1 MPKNPY
7 QDKKTDRKRAV
18 RSARPPAR
26 GRPLAVGDIM
36 KKQSWIAG
44 LQHIRDERQELLAQ
58 VSNVLPKELRGSL
71 VSVEHKGGQLT
82 VLTSSAAWC
91 SRVRYALAA
100 LDPQHV
106 TGRTDIV
113 KMVVRVSPEGRAG
126 QR

>member
-1 MPKNPY
+1 
-7 QDKKTDRKRAV
+7 
-18 RSARPPAR
+18 
-26 GRPLAVGDIM
+26 M

-44 LQHIRDERQELLAQ
+44 LQHIRDEQQELLAQ

-71 VSVEHKGGQLT
+71 VSVVRKGGQLT
-82 VLTSSAAWC
+82 VLASSAAWC

-100 LDPQHV
+100 LDPQKI